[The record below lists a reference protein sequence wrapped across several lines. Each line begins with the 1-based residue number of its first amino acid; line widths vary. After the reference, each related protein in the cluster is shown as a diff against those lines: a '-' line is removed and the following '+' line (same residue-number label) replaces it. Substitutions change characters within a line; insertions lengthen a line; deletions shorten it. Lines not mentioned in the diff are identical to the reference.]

1 MFNASIKNILCPLCL
16 KSDSNYLSE
25 YIGVFPCCK
34 ELHSC
39 NCCGLTYAA
48 QLPSNSEIE
57 KYYSTGLFYDQ
68 EPDPFGLEIVEFS
81 NNLAL
86 TRLSLINKE
95 TEALS
100 EKCKALDI
108 GAGNASFGIA
118 LQLNKNNAIYD
129 VVEPDAKVRE
139 SYGSHVNRQFSNI
152 SDVEEQNYD
161 LVLLNQVLE
170 HVPDPF
176 EFIQS
181 ISKLLKDQG
190 ILYIDLPFKDY
201 LFKPSVGSHILFWSP
216 KSLSFLI
223 EKIGFKLI
231 FCDSVGMTHKTAK
244 NYFNNKTIFE
254 KLFDP
259 WLYANK
265 INQTMKKIGFFQPF
279 DAFKQFRADEYGG
292 DRQWMRCIAQKI
304 T

>member
-1 MFNASIKNILCPLCL
+1 MPSIEESALVKIGWYILKMIDKNILCPLCL
-16 KSDSNYLSE
+16 KFDSNYLSE
-25 YIGVFPCCK
+25 YIGDFPCCK
-34 ELHSC
+34 ELYSC
-39 NCCGLTYAA
+39 NFCGLSYAT
-48 QLPSNSEIE
+48 QLPSSSEIKE
-57 KYYSTGLFYDQ
+57 YYSTGLFYNQ
-68 EPDPFGLEIVEFS
+68 EPDPFSSESVEFS
-81 NNLAL
+81 NKLAL

-95 TEALS
+95 TDILS
-100 EKCKALDI
+100 EKCKVLDV

-139 SYGSHVNRQFSNI
+139 SYGSQVKQEFSDI
-152 SDVEEQNYD
+152 SYVEEKNYD

-170 HVPDPF
+170 HVSDPL

-223 EKIGFKLI
+223 EKKGSK
-231 FCDSVGMTHKTAK
+231 
-244 NYFNNKTIFE
+244 
-254 KLFDP
+254 
-259 WLYANK
+259 K
-265 INQTMKKIGFFQPF
+265 INHKKQIV
-279 DAFKQFRADEYGG
+279 R
-292 DRQWMRCIAQKI
+292 
-304 T
+304 